1 MTPTEQAA
9 KAAQLGGVTEFADT
23 NPKSLDGTQVAGVA
37 SRLLKGAVK
46 KANIEK
52 RVSQPPK
59 DRPPARVPT
68 PSEQELVETGE
79 YSARQEEAKRA
90 LSPEGRQRLEEAGG
104 ETGIAIQMPGAQID
118 LDQDGLD
125 AMQPQPKPTVAE
137 QRAELINKRGQ
148 DAIRSKKDALVPEG
162 DAKDLLEI
170 YSSRGVIVSSDEG
183 IDFNFENIETTEDV
197 TNVINATSVIYES
210 PQEAAK
216 RGVKTNVQTI
226 DEAAQEL
233 ADEIGFTKRILRKK
247 VGTTLNAAE
256 MVALREILVKSG
268 DRVAKIAQEIVD
280 GDNSDVKLVELR
292 QAMGLHSA
300 LQMKAK
306 ANQTE
311 IARALQSFKIPVG
324 TQDMATAAAEALVDT
339 GGRDAAIALA
349 KGFLDIRAKSG
360 NAAANKFVSQ
370 AAFKGLGGVYQ
381 EIYINGLLSWFP
393 THFKNTFSAPLF
405 IVYDSLSDLAGA
417 SYGTLARGLSRN
429 PDPSGIYFED
439 IAARH
444 LGMIE
449 GLKDAWM
456 VAGKVFRTEMP
467 TGAQKAEAASYRAI
481 SKEKIVLF
489 GKSAEE
495 MPFIGEF
502 IDTLGRIVRVPGR
515 LLQAQDEFWAAMLA
529 RGTLYEES
537 VRQIR
542 LSRAL
547 GKTDQEA
554 LDDGLMLMIDPNYS
568 SEAIDHRRKYIT
580 LTKDVGISEESSSA
594 EKLLGAA
601 TRGIQRIPLIGR
613 YLVPFGRVPTNT
625 ALIVAQNH
633 PILQLANPK
642 TLADLTGKNGAKAR
656 DRAAGKLT
664 LAIGTNAIFY
674 NLAQN
679 GRLTGAMPKDQSV
692 RNQLP
697 PGWKPWSLVFRGDN
711 FPVDS
716 DGDPLPLY
724 DAKGRPNGPLEYY
737 SYQGLE
743 PVSAF
748 IGIAADTIE
757 LRRRYAD
764 PAKRLNVLSAHA
776 LAVKHYFQDL
786 PFLQGIGDVVRSLEY
801 EDPSILFNPL
811 NNFVGPVPLPFS
823 AAFRN
828 VETALDPRI
837 KKPSEQLEYYTF
849 DDVNRIYDEGIE
861 AGVYDAAIDEI
872 PYELVGTVK
881 PKTIGN
887 EFAGAGLNL
896 WLNQTRNL
904 PYFKEDEGDY
914 ETLIDVF
921 GQEIERSVPFGVNPV
936 QAMYNSVVP
945 FKYSAG
951 EKFTDTET
959 RLMDL
964 GMPLTN
970 GPTSINGITLPLA
983 MRSEVAKL
991 AKNNEIQLQYFR
1003 EDKATF
1009 ESYGFKDYIEV
1020 KLIDAYFNS
1029 LPRQKKINK
1038 IKAIEKRFYEAAFL
1052 QLASEERYANVL
1064 EAIIN
1069 RDTAR
1074 LGE

>member
-23 NPKSLDGTQVAGVA
+23 NPKSLDGVQVAGGLSVLRKA
-37 SRLLKGAVK
+37 LKD
-46 KANIEK
+46 ANIEK
-52 RVSQPPK
+52 EVSKPPE

-90 LSPEGRQRLEEAGG
+90 LSPAGRQRLEEAGG
-104 ETGIAIQMPGAQID
+104 ETGIALQTPGEQLD

-125 AMQPQPKPTVAE
+125 AMQPQPKPSVAE

-148 DAIRSKKDALVPEG
+148 NAITSKKDALVPEG

-170 YSSRGVIVSSDEG
+170 YSQRGVIVSSDEG

-197 TNVINATSVIYES
+197 NNVINATSLIYES

-216 RGVKTNVQTI
+216 RGVQTNVQTL
-226 DEAAQEL
+226 DEAADEL
-233 ADEIGFTKRILRKK
+233 ADEIGFTRRILRKK
-247 VGTTLNAAE
+247 VGTTLNAGE
-256 MVALREILVKSG
+256 MVALRNILVKSG

-324 TQDMATAAAEALVDT
+324 TEDIAKAAAEALVDT
-339 GGRDAAIALA
+339 GGRDAALALA
-349 KGFLDIRAKSG
+349 KGYLDIRAKSG
-360 NAAANKFVSQ
+360 NAAANQFV
-370 AAFKGLGGVYQ
+370 AKTAFRGLGGVYH

-393 THFKNTFSAPLF
+393 THFKNSLSTPLF
-405 IVYDSLSDLAGA
+405 IVYDTLSDLAGA
-417 SYGTLARGLSRN
+417 SYGTVARGLSRN
-429 PDPSGIYFED
+429 PDPTGIHFED

-449 GLKDAWM
+449 GMKDAWL

-467 TGAQKAEAASYRAI
+467 TGSSKAEAANYRAI
-481 SKEKIVLF
+481 TKEKIF
-489 GKSAEE
+489 FNGKSAEE
-495 MPFIGEF
+495 MPLVGEF
-502 IDTLGRIVRVPGR
+502 IDHLGRIIRVPGR

-537 VRQIR
+537 VRQLR
-542 LSRAL
+542 LSKSL
-547 GKTDQEA
+547 GKTDEDA
-554 LDDGLMLMIDPNYS
+554 LDDGLMVMIDPNYS
-568 SEAIDHRRKYIT
+568 SETIDHTRKYIT
-580 LTKDVGISEESSSA
+580 LTNDVGEDPQSSA
-594 EKLLGAA
+594 AQKLIGKG
-601 TRGIQRIPLIGR
+601 TRFIQRFPLIGR

-625 ALIVAQNH
+625 ALIVGQNH
-633 PILQLANPK
+633 PVLQLASPR
-642 TLADLTGKNGAKAR
+642 TVSDLRGKNGGKAR

-679 GRLTGAMPKDQSV
+679 GRLTGAMPKEQSV

-697 PGWKPWSLVFRGDN
+697 PGWKPWSMVFRGDD

-724 DAKGRPNGPLEYY
+724 DSKGRPNGPLEYY

-748 IGIAADTIE
+748 MGIAADTIE

-764 PAKRLNVLSAHA
+764 PAKRMNLLSAHS
-776 LAVKHYFQDL
+776 LAVVHYFRDL
-786 PFLQGIGDVVRSLEY
+786 PFLQGIGDVVRAYEY

-828 VETALDPRI
+828 VQTALDPRI
-837 KKPSEQLEYYTF
+837 KKPSEQLEYYSIE
-849 DDVNRIYDEGIE
+849 DVDRIYTEGLE
-861 AGVYDAAIDEI
+861 TGVYDSAMDEI
-872 PYELVGTVK
+872 PYYLVGTVK
-881 PKTIGN
+881 PKTIGG
-887 EFAGAGLNL
+887 EMVGSGLNL

-914 ETLIDVF
+914 ETLVDVF

-951 EKFTDTET
+951 EKFNDTQT

-970 GPTSINGITLPLA
+970 GPVSIDGITLPLA

-991 AKNNEIQLQYFR
+991 AKNDEIQLQYFR
-1003 EDKATF
+1003 EDKGTY
-1009 ESYGFKDYIEV
+1009 EMYGFRDYLEV
-1020 KLIDAYFNS
+1020 KLADGYFNS
-1029 LPRQKKINK
+1029 LSRQKKINK
-1038 IKAIEKRFYEAAFL
+1038 IKQIERRFYQAAFQ
-1052 QLASEERYANVL
+1052 QLATEDRYSNVL
-1064 EAIIN
+1064 DAIIE
-1069 RDTAR
+1069 RQAVR
-1074 LGE
+1074 E

>member
-23 NPKSLDGTQVAGVA
+23 NPKSLDGVQVAGGLSVL
-37 SRLLKGAVK
+37 R
-46 KANIEK
+46 KALRQAEIEK
-52 RVSQPPK
+52 QVSKPPE

-68 PSEQELVETGE
+68 SSEQELVEAGE

-90 LSPEGRQRLEEAGG
+90 LSPAGRQRLEEAGG
-104 ETGIAIQMPGAQID
+104 ETGIALQIPGEQLD
-118 LDQDGLD
+118 LDQEGLD
-125 AMQPQPKPTVAE
+125 AMQPQPKPSVAE

-148 DAIRSKKDALVPEG
+148 DAIRSQKDALVPEG

-170 YSSRGVIVSSDEG
+170 YSKRGVIVSSDEG

-197 TNVINATSVIYES
+197 NNVINATSLIYES

-216 RGVKTNVQTI
+216 RGVQTNVQTL
-226 DEAAQEL
+226 DQAADEL
-233 ADEIGFTKRILRKK
+233 ADEIGFTRRILRKK

-256 MVALREILVKSG
+256 MVALRNILVKSG

-324 TQDMATAAAEALVDT
+324 TEDISKAAAEALVDT

-360 NAAANKFVSQ
+360 SAAANKFVSE
-370 AAFKGLGGVYQ
+370 AAFKGLGGVYH

-393 THFKNTFSAPLF
+393 THFKNTLSTPLF
-405 IVYDSLSDLAGA
+405 IAYDTLSDLAGA

-429 PDPSGIYFED
+429 PDPTGIHFED
-439 IAARH
+439 VVARH

-449 GLKDAWM
+449 GMKDAWII
-456 VAGKVFRTEMP
+456 AGKVFRTEMP
-467 TGAQKAEAASYRAI
+467 TGSSKAEAANYRAI
-481 SKEKIVLF
+481 TKEKIF
-489 GKSAEE
+489 FNGKSAEE
-495 MPFIGEF
+495 MPLVGEF
-502 IDTLGRIVRVPGR
+502 IDHLGRIIRVPGR

-529 RGTLYEES
+529 RGTVYEES

-542 LSRAL
+542 LSKSL
-547 GKTDQEA
+547 GKTDEDS
-554 LDDGLMLMIDPNYS
+554 LDDGLMVMIDPNYS
-568 SEAIDHRRKYIT
+568 SETIDHRRKYVT
-580 LTKDVGISEESSSA
+580 LTRDIGADPASSA
-594 EKLLGAA
+594 GEKFVGRG
-601 TRGIQRIPLIGR
+601 TRFIQRFPLVGR

-633 PILQLANPK
+633 PVIQLANPRA
-642 TLADLTGKNGAKAR
+642 LADLAGKNGAKAR

-674 NLAQN
+674 TLAQN
-679 GRLTGAMPKDQSV
+679 GRLTGAMPKEQSV

-748 IGIAADTIE
+748 MGIAADTIE

-764 PAKRLNVLSAHA
+764 PAKRMNLLSAHA

-786 PFLQGIGDVVRSLEY
+786 PFLQGLGDVLRSIEY
-801 EDPSILFNPL
+801 EDPSMLFNPL

-837 KKPSEQLEYYTF
+837 KKPSEQLEYYSIE
-849 DDVNRIYDEGIE
+849 DVDRIYNEGIE
-861 AGVYDAAIDEI
+861 AGVYDSAIDEI
-872 PYELVGTVK
+872 PYYLVGTVK
-881 PKTIGN
+881 PKTIGG
-887 EFAGAGLNL
+887 EMVGSGLNL

-904 PYFKEDEGDY
+904 PYFKEDDGDY
-914 ETLIDVF
+914 ETLVDVF

-936 QAMYNSVVP
+936 QAIYNSVVP

-951 EKFTDTET
+951 EKFTDTQT
-959 RLMDL
+959 KLMDL

-970 GPTSINGITLPLA
+970 GPVSIDGITLPLA

-1003 EDKATF
+1003 EDKGTY
-1009 ESYGFKDYIEV
+1009 EMYGFRDYLEV
-1020 KLIDAYFNS
+1020 KLADAYFNS
-1029 LPRQKKINK
+1029 LSRQKKINK
-1038 IKAIEKRFYEAAFL
+1038 IKQIERRFYQAAFQ
-1052 QLASEERYANVL
+1052 QLAAEDRYSNVL
-1064 EAIIN
+1064 DAIME
-1069 RDTAR
+1069 RQVVR
-1074 LGE
+1074 E

>member
-23 NPKSLDGTQVAGVA
+23 NPKSLDGVQVAGGLSVLRKA
-37 SRLLKGAVK
+37 LKD
-46 KANIEK
+46 ANIEK
-52 RVSQPPK
+52 RVSDPPK

-68 PSEQELVETGE
+68 PSEQEIVETGE

-90 LSPEGRQRLEEAGG
+90 LSPEGKQRLEEAGG
-104 ETGIAIQMPGAQID
+104 ETGIAIQMPGEQID

-339 GGRDAAIALA
+339 GGRKAAITLA
-349 KGFLDIRAKSG
+349 RGFLDIREKSG
-360 NAAANKFVSQ
+360 NAAANQFVSKT
-370 AAFKGLGGVYQ
+370 AFRGLGGVYH

-393 THFKNTFSAPLF
+393 THLKNSFSAPLF
-405 IVYDSLSDLAGA
+405 IVYDGLSDLAGA

-429 PDPSGIYFED
+429 PDPTGIHFED

-449 GLKDAWM
+449 GMKDAWV
-456 VAGKVFRTEMP
+456 VASKVFRTEMP
-467 TGAQKAEAASYRAI
+467 TGAQKAEAANYRAI
-481 SKEKIVLF
+481 AKEKIF
-489 GKSAEE
+489 FNGKSAEE
-495 MPFIGEF
+495 MPLIGEF
-502 IDTLGRIVRVPGR
+502 IDTLGRIIRVPGR

-542 LSRAL
+542 LSRSL

-554 LDDGLMLMIDPNYS
+554 LDDGLMVMIDPNYS
-568 SEAIDHRRKYIT
+568 SEAIDHKRKYIL
-580 LTKDVGISEESSSA
+580 LTKDVGVDPASSKA
-594 EKLLGAA
+594 ETIIGGA
-601 TRGIQRIPLIGR
+601 TRGVQKFPLIGR

-625 ALIVAQNH
+625 ALIVGQNH
-633 PILQLANPK
+633 PILQLVNPK
-642 TLADLTGKNGAKAR
+642 TLDNLTGKNGAKAR

-679 GRLTGAMPKDQSV
+679 GRLTGAMPKKQSV

-697 PGWKPWSLVFRGDN
+697 PGWKPWSMVFRGDN

-748 IGIAADTIE
+748 MGIAADTIE

-764 PAKRLNVLSAHA
+764 PAKRMNLLSAHS
-776 LAVKHYFQDL
+776 LAVLHYFRDL
-786 PFLQGIGDVVRSLEY
+786 PFLQGIGDVVRAFEY

-837 KKPSEQLEYYTF
+837 KKPAEQLEYYSIK
-849 DDVNRIYDEGIE
+849 DADQIYEKGLGEGI
-861 AGVYDAAIDEI
+861 YNKDDPR
-872 PYELVGTVK
+872 PYYLVGTVK
-881 PKTIGN
+881 PKSIGG
-887 EFAGAGLNL
+887 EMVGSGLNV
-896 WLNQTRNL
+896 WLSQTRNL
-904 PYFKEDEGDY
+904 PYLKEDEGDY

-936 QAMYNSVVP
+936 QAMWNSVVP

-951 EKFTDTET
+951 DKFTDTQT
-959 RLMDL
+959 KLMDL

-970 GPTSINGITLPLA
+970 SPVSIDSITLPVV

-991 AKNNEIQLQYFR
+991 AKNDEIQLQYFR
-1003 EDKATF
+1003 EDEGTY
-1009 ESYGFKDYIEV
+1009 EMYGFRQYLEV
-1020 KLIDAYFNS
+1020 KLAEPYFNS
-1029 LPRQKKINK
+1029 LSREKKINK
-1038 IKAIEKRFYEAAFL
+1038 IKQIERRFYKAAFQ
-1052 QLASEERYANVL
+1052 QLAAEDRYSNVL
-1064 EAIIN
+1064 DAIIQ
-1069 RDTAR
+1069 RQVVR
-1074 LGE
+1074 E